1 MAMGIS
7 VRTLVFSALGLAMV
21 GFSAPGFTP
30 LAFADSGM
38 VLDKYVVLMRHG
50 VRPQTSAKEI
60 APLSSKPWL
69 QWDTADGQLTPHGA
83 EATVQLARWEGAM
96 LRGRGLLPKDGCP
109 ATGTVFGWA
118 NGSVKRTID
127 TGNVMLSTLFPGCG
141 LTVGF
146 NNTEATDGVDVLYA
160 PSDTRLGAVDPDK
173 AKAAILE
180 AAGGDLE
187 KPRARAASLMTELDG
202 ILDCCAASLCEK
214 AEASAACTLSDRP
227 WSIKVKQAKG
237 EKPASVEVVGPLK
250 DAGTVVQVFLL
261 QYANGFPADQVGFG
275 KTPTEA
281 DIIRLSQLRQIKYD
295 LGNRVPYL
303 AARDGS
309 NLLNQLLLAVAAD
322 PATGLA
328 NNSAP
333 SDGPPNAKYLLFAGS
348 DTQQAEIGAMLGLH
362 WHIPPYLDDET
373 PPTGTMAFERLHDA
387 TGKVFVRM
395 QFIAPSLEQIRNASV
410 LDDKNPPLQATIT
423 LPGCEQQQVD
433 GACPLDRFLAIARP
447 KLDMTAVAPQIYL
460 ASGH

>member
-1 MAMGIS
+1 MGG
-7 VRTLVFSALGLAMV
+7 RY
-21 GFSAPGFTP
+21 APGP
-30 LAFADSGM
+30 GAL
-38 VLDKYVVLMRHG
+38 
-50 VRPQTSAKEI
+50 PQ
-60 APLSSKPWL
+60 
-69 QWDTADGQLTPHGA
+69 
-83 EATVQLARWEGAM
+83 
-96 LRGRGLLPKDGCP
+96 DGCP

-146 NNTEATDGVDVLYA
+146 KNTEATDGVDVLYA
-160 PSDTRLGAVDPDK
+160 PSDTKLGAVDPDN

-187 KPRARAASLMTELDG
+187 KPRARAASLMQELDG
-202 ILDCCAASLCEK
+202 ILDCCAASLRKGRGVCG
-214 AEASAACTLSDRP
+214 LYVVRP
-227 WSIKVKQAKG
+227 SLVDQGQAGQG

-333 SDGPPNAKYLLFAGS
+333 SDGPPNAKYLLFTGS

-387 TGKVFVRM
+387 TGKVFVRI
-395 QFIAPSLEQIRNASV
+395 QFIAPSLDQIRNASV

-423 LPGCEQQQVD
+423 LPGCEKEQVD

-447 KLDMTAVAPQIYL
+447 KLDMTAVAPQIYS
-460 ASGH
+460 ASGRESQSGSN